1 MLYYQIHSE
10 TTDENGPGPNQRAT
24 GQPLNRHSTEA
35 TLLKN
40 VVKRMEHTTSQ
51 SSQGLGYGQLHKRN
65 IDKLETAKRLL

>member
-1 MLYYQIHSE
+1 MLYHQIHSE
-10 TTDENGPGPNQRAT
+10 TTDENAPRRNQRGP

-40 VVKRMEHTTSQ
+40 VVKRMENMTSQ
-51 SSQGLGYGQLHKRN
+51 SSKEPGHGQLHKRN